1 MDILQSKVFIILI
14 KCTDQRSPFAV
25 RAVHN
30 TLSAKFM
37 ANNILQRAHTHY
49 CRASHT
55 APSVALMYR
64 HKLHILSLLD
74 GASVRACLL
83 CSTCCCASRAVP
95 RIAARKLVITI
106 AGVNA
111 ICAWA

>member
-1 MDILQSKVFIILI
+1 MDILQAKAFIILI
-14 KCTDQRSPFAV
+14 KCTHQRSLFAV

-49 CRASHT
+49 GRASHT

-74 GASVRACLL
+74 GASVRASLL
-83 CSTCCCASRAVP
+83 CSTCCASRAVP

-111 ICAWA
+111 LCVWA